1 MFPNPQDALPLPARP
16 NLEQY
21 RKLAKSL
28 VKACKLQPV
37 NPDAVDG
44 WAEQWIDRLVKASR
58 LKPRKSM
65 PVRVDRWVAGL
76 AGFIERYM
84 LSRAGTGGANRCNL
98 AGAQFVIA
106 RSHGFR
112 SWPQLVHHLQSLAR
126 SGSGAHAFEAAA
138 EAIVTGN
145 LATLERLVRRNPELV
160 HARSAREHNATLL
173 HYVSANGV
181 ESYRQRSPKN
191 AVAITQLL
199 LEAGSEVDA
208 EADVYGG
215 GATTLGLVATSVHPE
230 KAGVQLELLDL
241 LLRHGAAIEHPRAG
255 GNRSVAV
262 KACLDN
268 GRPLAAEFL
277 AERGARLDLVSAAGV
292 GQFERVRNFF
302 LPNGRPRPDVSK
314 QQIETAFRYAC
325 AYGRMEAAKF
335 LLSQSID
342 LAAHSGDGQTALH
355 HAAIS
360 GQLEIIKL
368 LIAHHAPLEVKN
380 VYGGTVLG
388 QTLWSAAHGGNPEL
402 YSQIIEALIAAGAR
416 VPQRHV
422 PVNATIDALLDR
434 YGSRPESSWYWF
446 GEAPRRR
453 RKHTLDLAAD
463 SRR

>member
-28 VKACKLQPV
+28 VKACKPQTTSPEAI
-37 NPDAVDG
+37 DD
-44 WAEQWIDRLVKASR
+44 WAERWIDRLVKASR
-58 LKPRKSM
+58 LRMREPM

-84 LSRAGTGGANRCNL
+84 LSRAGTGGANRCTL

-106 RSHGFR
+106 RAHGFR

-145 LATLERLVRRNPELV
+145 LATLKRLVRRNPELV
-160 HARSAREHNATLL
+160 RARSAREHNATLL

-181 ESYRQRSPKN
+181 ESYRQRSPRN
-191 AVAITQLL
+191 AVAIAQFL
-199 LEAGSEVDA
+199 LEVGSEVDA

-241 LLRHGAAIEHPRAG
+241 LLRHGAAIEHRRAG
-255 GNRSVAV
+255 GNESAAV
-262 KACLDN
+262 RACLDN

-277 AERGARLDLVSAAGV
+277 AQRGARLDLVVAAGV

-302 LPNGRPRPDVSK
+302 LRDGTPRQGVSK

-325 AYGRMEAAKF
+325 AYGRMEAAQF

-355 HAAIS
+355 YAAIF
-360 GQLEIIKL
+360 GQLEIMKL

-388 QTLWSAAHGGNPEL
+388 QTLWSAAHGGHPEL
-402 YSQIIEALIAAGAR
+402 YSQIIEALIAAGAK

-422 PVNATIDALLDR
+422 PVNTAIDALLER
-434 YGSRPESSWYWF
+434 YGSRPEPSWYWF
-446 GEAPRRR
+446 GEEPRRR
-453 RKHTLDLAAD
+453 RKQKI
-463 SRR
+463 

>member
-1 MFPNPQDALPLPARP
+1 
-16 NLEQY
+16 
-21 RKLAKSL
+21 
-28 VKACKLQPV
+28 VKACKLQTA
-37 NPDAVDG
+37 NPDAIDD
-44 WAEQWIDRLVKASR
+44 WAERWIDRVVKASG
-58 LKPRKSM
+58 LKHRKSM
-65 PVRVDRWVAGL
+65 PVRVNGWVAGL
-76 AGFIERYM
+76 ADFIERQM
-84 LSRAGTGGANRCNL
+84 LSPTRTSGVNRCNL

-126 SGSGAHAFEAAA
+126 SGSGEHDFEAAA
-138 EAIVTGN
+138 DAIVNGD
-145 LATLERLVRRNPELV
+145 LAALKRLVRRNPQLV
-160 HARSAREHNATLL
+160 RARSAREHNATLL

-191 AVAITQLL
+191 AVAIAQLL

-241 LLRHGAAIEHPRAG
+241 LLRRGAAIEHPRAG
-255 GNRSVAV
+255 GNESAVV

-277 AERGARLDLVSAAGV
+277 AGRGARLDLVAAAGV
-292 GQFERVRNFF
+292 GRLEHLQSFF
-302 LPNGRPRPDVSK
+302 LQDGTPRPGVSK
-314 QQIETAFRYAC
+314 QQIEAAFRYAC
-325 AYGRMEAAKF
+325 AYGRTEAAKF
-335 LLSQSID
+335 LLGQDID

-355 HAAIS
+355 CAAIS
-360 GQLEIIKL
+360 GQLAIIKL

-388 QTLWSAAHGGNPEL
+388 QTLWSAAHGGDPEL
-402 YSQIIEALIAAGAR
+402 YSQIIETLIAAGAK

-422 PVNATIDALLDR
+422 PVNTAIDALLAR
-434 YGSRPESSWYWF
+434 YGSLPEPSWHWF
-446 GEAPRRR
+446 GEEPRRR
-453 RKHTLDLAAD
+453 RQQT
-463 SRR
+463 